1 MTCDDCGRPA
11 AWQCD
16 GRPLCSPHAADAA
29 LMGRSVVLVP
39 GPGLVARLE
48 AVEGVEVCRDAA
60 AEIRRLRARVA
71 ELEAGQSAEAEP
83 LASGLRLGGGFGSL
97 TEG

>member
-1 MTCDDCGRPA
+1 
-11 AWQCD
+11 
-16 GRPLCSPHAADAA
+16 
-29 LMGRSVVLVP
+29 
-39 GPGLVARLE
+39 
-48 AVEGVEVCRDAA
+48 
-60 AEIRRLRARVA
+60 VA